1 METVHMKTAITAAAV
16 LAIAGTSQAAFTGI
30 LNMGYDSAANQATT
44 TSPGG
49 FYRNASAAGYAS
61 DNIIISGTPAGT
73 WNLGGLAPNNGDAW
87 ATNTFIGVDNRNT
100 TAWLFDAGTFLPG
113 GPQIVAGTWSPVST
127 GVFAG
132 GDNSIGG
139 AGVGTAIGYGST
151 GAEHPTA
158 PIAVSEG
165 TFTGVFAGRFV
176 VDAGS
181 LVQGAV
187 GATTDGQ
194 TASFPF
200 PANGRSGA
208 GTVVDR
214 GDGTLIAAYFDLF
227 ENAGDGGRDVID
239 LYLLEGIPTPGTAAI
254 LGLAGLAGVR
264 RRR

>member
-1 METVHMKTAITAAAV
+1 MKTAITAAAV

-49 FYRNASAAGYAS
+49 FYRNAFTAGGYAT
-61 DNIIISGTPAGT
+61 DQIIISGTPGGT
-73 WNLGGLAPNNGDAW
+73 WNIDPVPGNGDAW
-87 ATNTFIGVDNRNT
+87 ATNTFIAVDNRNT
-100 TAWLFDAGTFLPG
+100 SGWLFNDSSFLPG

-132 GDNSIGG
+132 GDTSIGG
-139 AGVGTAIGYGST
+139 AGVGTAIGFGST
-151 GAEHPTA
+151 GAEHPTG
-158 PIAVSEG
+158 PISVSEG